1 MYLRIDLN
9 NEHPTSAFH
18 HLSGPI
24 DLVDRP
30 RRWMAL
36 QGVRSSSSRIALP
49 MLSLLERRRSSV
61 LITAAR
67 RRRVLYWYS
76 LGHPLA
82 LHLFIGTRTFTDTA
96 TQNLRPTWT
105 HITVIVALGHHH
117 CTGHCHHSVS
127 SLSFPRHSHSTT
139 TPYRCSLRVRLRF
152 ISSGSSTSS
161 SFPNYTRVQ
170 EYSTIIMKTST
181 TIVRFSEDLSDGTAS
196 AVSDHHRRGLLV
208 VQRARP
214 EVGLGLARSTS
225 GSMGTASTVKG
236 VNTPDGG
243 GHG

>member
-82 LHLFIGTRTFTDTA
+82 LHLFIGTRTFTDTT
-96 TQNLRPTWT
+96 TQNLQPTWT
-105 HITVIVALGHHH
+105 HIIVIVTLD
-117 CTGHCHHSVS
+117 SSS
-127 SLSFPRHSHSTT
+127 SLLFIVITRSRHY
-139 TPYRCSLRVRLRF
+139 PFLDLRILRLYRCSPRCGLR
-152 ISSGSSTSS
+152 S
-161 SFPNYTRVQ
+161 
-170 EYSTIIMKTST
+170 
-181 TIVRFSEDLSDGTAS
+181 
-196 AVSDHHRRGLLV
+196 
-208 VQRARP
+208 
-214 EVGLGLARSTS
+214 LARVFDPFLVPELHQGFRSILRLS
-225 GSMGTASTVKG
+225 
-236 VNTPDGG
+236 
-243 GHG
+243 